1 MKTIDEVKFIT
12 KNPGIYYLKIKDANY
27 VGSSVSLKTRVQEH
41 LSKLVCGKHENPRM
55 QNTFNKHGKENFFF
69 SVLESFDGID
79 KIELLEKEKCWIEM
93 LGPVLNNKLDPTTQ
107 TNSTS
112 QSKKVYQFDTQGRLL
127 TSYPSC
133 KEASRRTF
141 ISASSITQNCN
152 KKLLSAGGYLWSY
165 DEKAKLSYD
174 LERSKW
180 KWKAVKMV
188 IIETGEELVFDNI
201 SKAAKHVLTSDMKY
215 DSVCATISSICKGK
229 GKTLQNKY
237 TFCYME

>member
-1 MKTIDEVKFIT
+1 MKSIDDVKFIT
-12 KNPGIYYLKIKDANY
+12 KNPGVYYLKIKEVNY

-41 LSKLVCGKHENPRM
+41 LSKLVNKKHENSRM
-55 QNTFNKHGKENFFF
+55 QNTFNKYGEESFFF
-69 SVLESFDGID
+69 SILESFDEIRYD
-79 KIELLEKEKCWIEM
+79 DLLQKEKDWIDL
-93 LGPVLNNKLDPTTQ
+93 LGPVLNIKQDPTTQ
-107 TNSTS
+107 QNSFS

-127 TSYPSC
+127 KSYPSC
-133 KEASRRTF
+133 KEASRQTY

-165 DEKAKLSYD
+165 EEKAKLSYD

-180 KWKAVKMV
+180 KWKAVKMI

-201 SKAAKHVLTSDMKY
+201 SKAAKHIVISDMKY
-215 DSVCATISSICKGK
+215 DSICATISSLCKGK

-237 TFCYME
+237 TFSYME